1 MEGVRIL
8 AENAVMLTQ
17 YSFVWN
23 GWSIFCYI
31 IAGLLAILTIVLM
44 IDDDIAYVLTI
55 TVTGIMFV
63 IGTAIGNSKGVEE
76 VYDYTEYKLIIDD
89 TVNMNEFMK
98 KYEILDID
106 GEIYVVRE
114 RIENE

>member
-31 IAGLLAILTIVLM
+31 IAGLFAILTIIIM
-44 IDDDIAYVLTI
+44 INDDSAYFLTI
-55 TVTGIMFV
+55 IVTAFMFL
-63 IGTAIGNSKGVEE
+63 IGTSIGNSKGVEE
-76 VYDYTEYKLIIDD
+76 VYDYTEYKIIIDD

>member
-1 MEGVRIL
+1 MKGVRIL
-8 AENAVMLTQ
+8 AENAVILTQ

-23 GWSIFCYI
+23 GWSIFCYVM
-31 IAGLLAILTIVLM
+31 AGIFAILTIALM
-44 IDDDIAYVLTI
+44 IDDDIAFSLTI
-55 TVTGIMFV
+55 TATGIMFV
-63 IGTAIGNSKGVEE
+63 IGTSIGNAKGVEE
-76 VYDYTEYKLIIDD
+76 VYDYTEYKIIVDE
-89 TVNMNEFMK
+89 TVNMNEFME